1 MQLDFLRMPLLLERP
16 MVVQNLVYDGENMAS
31 TLAII
36 RSRVATWP
44 ALVVITTIACVI
56 TLNTQNQIKYETGKD
71 LWFGEYLHCNL
82 DNPNIIELVVILNLS
97 NYLIVTI

>member
-1 MQLDFLRMPLLLERP
+1 MQVFTYLFDVLLKQPQSEPLMQLDLLRMPLLFERP

-44 ALVVITTIACVI
+44 ALVVNTTTACVI
-56 TLNTQNQIKYETGKD
+56 TLDTQNKIKYEIGID
-71 LWFGEYLHCNL
+71 LWLGK
-82 DNPNIIELVVILNLS
+82 
-97 NYLIVTI
+97 